1 MQIHNAG
8 QQLRLAVLSTLGQ
21 TFRDWEL
28 LIIDGGSTD
37 NAVKAITNIDDAR
50 IRIIRDGTNKD

>member
-1 MQIHNAG
+1 M
-8 QQLRLAVLSTLGQ
+8 LAVVLGAVAG
-21 TFRDWEL
+21 FVARRSFVGEL

>member
-37 NAVKAITNIDDAR
+37 NAVQAITNIDDAR